1 MSVVKMGE
9 FWWKG
14 PGWLRDSDN
23 WPSDIKTKATAQ
35 TEKEVRIIKDLMT
48 RTTLKSDVMDEIQ
61 QRYKDAAIGSSW
73 ESHHGY
79 RDSGTTAKGWNWK
92 DNQGLWQPKK

>member
-1 MSVVKMGE
+1 MSVAKMVE

-48 RTTLKSDVMDEIQ
+48 RTT
-61 QRYKDAAIGSSW
+61 
-73 ESHHGY
+73 
-79 RDSGTTAKGWNWK
+79 
-92 DNQGLWQPKK
+92 

>member
-1 MSVVKMGE
+1 MSVAKMGE

-61 QRYKDAAIGSSW
+61 QRYKDAAIGSS
-73 ESHHGY
+73 
-79 RDSGTTAKGWNWK
+79 
-92 DNQGLWQPKK
+92 

>member
-1 MSVVKMGE
+1 MSVAKMGE

-35 TEKEVRIIKDLMT
+35 TEKRGKN
-48 RTTLKSDVMDEIQ
+48 
-61 QRYKDAAIGSSW
+61 Y
-73 ESHHGY
+73 
-79 RDSGTTAKGWNWK
+79 
-92 DNQGLWQPKK
+92 QGFDDQNNFKE